1 MARAWARWLVGTLF
15 AVAAVEATL
24 RFALVRPEV
33 VAAWQQRSGP
43 AGDEL
48 GWLLQYER
56 IGERGI
62 FRVDP
67 ELGWVNPD
75 RTLVQDRWQ
84 AVLGPEGLRAPVPPV
99 ERDPLRPRIAV
110 YGDSFGFAW
119 DVGDDAT
126 WAASLVR
133 AHPSI
138 DVVNLSV
145 PGYDLGQILLRHRR
159 DAPLWRPDVEVL
171 LLQDLLAQR
180 TVLPFT
186 MYQRPLIAAEAGVFE
201 PVGIPIPPMAE
212 QATAIRRSLWTLRA
226 WSMLRWQLDEEER
239 HLGERGAPR
248 GTALASR
255 WVEEV
260 AAEGR
265 AAVVVWLTLPHEL
278 PAVGTRDERRGSIPR
293 CPHPDAICVDTGPL
307 LKALADTGRPLTTGT
322 HYSEEANA
330 VVAGAIAEG
339 LRRAGVA
346 L

>member
-1 MARAWARWLVGTLF
+1 MARRWVRWLMGGVVS
-15 AVAAVEATL
+15 VAAVELTL
-24 RFALVRPEV
+24 RLVLVRPEV

-43 AGDEL
+43 AGDAL

-75 RTLVQDRWQ
+75 RTLEQDRWR
-84 AVLGPEGLRAPVPPV
+84 AVLDAEGLRAPVPAR
-99 ERDPLRPRIAV
+99 ERDPLRPRAAV

-126 WAASLVR
+126 WAAALTR
-133 AHPSI
+133 AHPNL

-159 DAPLWRPDVEVL
+159 DAPAWRPDVEVL

-186 MYQRPLIAAEAGVFE
+186 MYRRPLIPAERGVFE
-201 PVGIPIPPMAE
+201 PEGLPISPMAE
-212 QATAIRRSLWTLRA
+212 EAARIRGSSWTLLA
-226 WSMLRWQLDEEER
+226 WRMLRWQLDEEER

-248 GTALASR
+248 GAALASR

-260 AAEGR
+260 RAQGR

-278 PAVGTRDERRGSIPR
+278 PAVGTMDDRRGSIPR
-293 CPHPDAICVDTGPL
+293 CPHPEAICVDTGPA
-307 LKALADTGRPLTTGT
+307 LKALVDAGRPLIEGT
-322 HYSEEANA
+322 HYSPDANA
-330 VVAGAIAEG
+330 VLAGAIAEG

>member
-1 MARAWARWLVGTLF
+1 MARRWLRGLVGTL
-15 AVAAVEATL
+15 VALAATEATL
-24 RFALVRPEV
+24 RWALVRPEV
-33 VAAWQQRSGP
+33 VASWQQRSGP

-48 GWLLQYER
+48 GWLLNYER

-99 ERDPLRPRIAV
+99 TRDPLRPRIAV

-126 WAASLVR
+126 WAAALTT
-133 AHPSI
+133 AHPGLE
-138 DVVNLSV
+138 VVNLSV

-159 DAPLWRPDVEVL
+159 DAPVWRPDVEVL

-186 MYQRPLIAAEAGVFE
+186 MYRRPLIPAEQGVFE
-201 PVGIPIPPMAE
+201 PVGLPIPPMAE
-212 QATAIRRSLWTLRA
+212 QASEILRSPWTLRA
-226 WSMLRWQLDEEER
+226 WRMLRWQLDEEER

-248 GTALASR
+248 GAALASR

-260 AAEGR
+260 RGQGR
-265 AAVVVWLTLPHEL
+265 AAVVVWLTLAHEL
-278 PAVGTRDERRGSIPR
+278 PSVGTMDARRGSIPR
-293 CPHPDAICVDTGPL
+293 CPHPEAICVDTGPG
-307 LKALADTGRPLTTGT
+307 LKALVEAGRPLVEGT
-322 HYSEEANA
+322 HYSPEANA